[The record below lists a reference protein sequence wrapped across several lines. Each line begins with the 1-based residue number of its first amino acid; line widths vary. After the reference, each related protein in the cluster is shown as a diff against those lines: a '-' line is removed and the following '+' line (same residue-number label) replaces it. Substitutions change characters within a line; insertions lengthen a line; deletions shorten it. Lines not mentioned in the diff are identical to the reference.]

1 VRAGP
6 LRRRLRLRQPVRT
19 RTASGAFTTT
29 WTTVATVY
37 GSIEAL
43 KGRDYFD
50 AGQMNVDIEARCVIR
65 YGSDWAN
72 IDDSWQIEDVA
83 SGKTFDIVSVLDAEF
98 RTPPKRMFEIMVK
111 KGKAAAG

>member
-1 VRAGP
+1 MRAGP
-6 LRRRLRLRQPVRT
+6 LRHRLRLRQPT
-19 RTASGAFTTT
+19 RTSDGAGGFTTP

-37 GSIEAL
+37 GSIETL

-50 AGQMNVDIEARCVIR
+50 AAQANVDIEAKCIIR
-65 YGSDWAN
+65 YGSAWAA
-72 IDDSWQIEDVA
+72 ISKEWQIEDVA

-111 KGKAAAG
+111 RGKSAAT